1 VNFDELTVGASRERV
16 VCPEI
21 TRTQIVQFAGA
32 SGDFSPLHTD
42 EPKAR
47 EAGYPGVLAHGM
59 MVMAASATVLD
70 EWVGAHRLT
79 RYGVRFRHPVLPG
92 DTLTASVRVDAV
104 REAPDGLHVDFTI
117 STTNQDGVEV
127 VRGHAGA
134 HTERRDSGCRRSNT
148 PTPNSSDG

>member
-1 VNFDELTVGASRERV
+1 MNTGALTVGACREHV

-32 SGDFSPLHTD
+32 SGDYSPLHTD

-59 MVMAASATVLD
+59 MVMAATATVLD
-70 EWVGAHRLT
+70 DWVGAQRLT
-79 RYGVRFRHPVLPG
+79 RYGVRFRHPVMPG
-92 DTLTASVRVDAV
+92 DTLTAVVTVNAV
-104 REAPDGLHVDFTI
+104 REAPEGRHIDFAI

-127 VRGHAGA
+127 VTGHASA
-134 HTERRDSGCRRSNT
+134 CTE
-148 PTPNSSDG
+148 